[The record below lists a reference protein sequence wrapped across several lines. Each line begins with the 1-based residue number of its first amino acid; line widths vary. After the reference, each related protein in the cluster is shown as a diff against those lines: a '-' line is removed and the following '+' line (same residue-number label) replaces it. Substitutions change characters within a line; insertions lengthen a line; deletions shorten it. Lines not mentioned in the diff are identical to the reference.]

1 MDKIRSAVIA
11 EVKAFANTE
20 LPSRLHF
27 NGVKVAD
34 VHVDGMS
41 EVALVILNDPGIRMF
56 KITISE
62 QQV

>member
-1 MDKIRSAVIA
+1 MDKIRAAVVA

-20 LPSRLHF
+20 LPSRLNF